1 MFRPLSLYIG
11 LRYTRAKKRQS
22 FVSFISLASMLGIA
36 LGVTVLITV
45 LSVMNGFDHE
55 IRSRIF
61 SMARHVTINFTKDKD
76 NNWQNVQK
84 IITGSPEIIASAP
97 FISGQGMIAKDG
109 RAQGVL
115 INGIL
120 PEQEANISNLHKTV
134 EPGSMA
140 ALKSSEFGIVLG
152 ATIAATLNADIGDKV
167 ILITPSI
174 VPTPIGIEP
183 RYKKFTVVGVFH
195 AGEGSSDSSVV
206 FIQLNDAQK
215 LFMLGD
221 NVSGLYLKIK
231 DLYLASAISQ
241 KLEDK
246 LDDNSF
252 VSNWTNDYGALF
264 KAIKMEKTMIFIIL
278 LFIIA
283 VAAFNLISSLVM
295 SVNDKQSDIA
305 ILRTL
310 GATPKLIM
318 GIFMIQG
325 LIVGAVGTLVGVV
338 CGILLSLNAPYLVN
352 LLEQIFHTSFISSSV
367 YFGVDSLPSLLIWS
381 DVWHVGLITL
391 VMSLLATIYPA
402 LKAAKTNPAEALRYE

>member
-45 LSVMNGFDHE
+45 LSVMNGFNHE

-61 SMARHVTINFTKDKD
+61 STARHVTINFTKD
-76 NNWQNVQK
+76 NNWQDTQK
-84 IITGSPEIIASAP
+84 KFVGNAEIIASAP

-115 INGIL
+115 ISGIL
-120 PEQEANISNLHKTV
+120 PEQEAKISNMHKTV
-134 EPGSMA
+134 DPGSMA
-140 ALKSSEFGIVLG
+140 ALKPGEFGIVLG
-152 ATIAATLNADIGDKV
+152 ATIAATLDADIGAKV

-174 VPTPIGIEP
+174 VPTPIGVEP

-195 AGEGSSDSSVV
+195 AGEGSSDAQTV
-206 FIQLNDAQK
+206 FIELNDAQK
-215 LFMLGD
+215 LLMYGD
-221 NVSGLYLKIK
+221 NVSGLHLSIK
-231 DLYLASAISQ
+231 DLYRANIISQ
-241 KLEDK
+241 ELENKLNEDV
-246 LDDNSF
+246 F
-252 VSNWTNDYGALF
+252 VSNWTNDFGALF

-325 LIVGAVGTLVGVV
+325 LIVGAIGTFVGVI

-367 YFGVDSLPSLLIWS
+367 YFGVDSLPSELILS
-381 DVWHVGLITL
+381 DVWQVGLITL
-391 VMSLLATIYPA
+391 LMSLLATIYPA

>member
-61 SMARHVTINFTKDKD
+61 SMARHVTINFTKDCNWPDMQKKLAD
-76 NNWQNVQK
+76 NSQ
-84 IITGSPEIIASAP
+84 IIASAP

-115 INGIL
+115 ISGIL
-120 PEQEANISNLHKTV
+120 PQQEAKISNLHKTV
-134 EPGSMA
+134 NPGSMT
-140 ALKSSEFGIVLG
+140 ALKPGEFGIVLG
-152 ATIAATLNADIGDKV
+152 ATIATTLNADIGDKV

-195 AGEGSSDSSVV
+195 ASEGSSDSSVA
-206 FIQLNDAQK
+206 FIELSDAQK
-215 LFMLGD
+215 LFMLGN

-231 DLYLASAISQ
+231 DLYLANTISQ
-241 KLEDK
+241 ELEDK
-246 LDDNSF
+246 LGDASF

-352 LLEQIFHTSFISSSV
+352 LLEQIFHTSFISASV
-367 YFGVDSLPSLLIWS
+367 YFGVDSLPSLLVWS

-391 VMSLLATIYPA
+391 LMSLLATIYPA

>member
-1 MFRPLSLYIG
+1 MFHPLSLYIG

-22 FVSFISLASMLGIA
+22 FVSFISLASVLGIA

-61 SMARHVTINFTKDKD
+61 SMARHVTINFTK
-76 NNWQNVQK
+76 NCNWQDVQK
-84 IITGSPEIIASAP
+84 NIAGNSQIIASAP

-109 RAQGVL
+109 KAQGVL
-115 INGIL
+115 ISGIL
-120 PEQEANISNLHKTV
+120 PEQEANISNMHKAV
-134 EPGSMA
+134 DPGSMI
-140 ALKSSEFGIVLG
+140 ALKPGEFGIILG
-152 ATIAATLNADIGDKV
+152 ATIAATLNANIGDKV
-167 ILITPSI
+167 ILITPSV

-183 RYKKFTVVGVFH
+183 RYKKFTVAGIFH
-195 AGEGSSDSSVV
+195 AGEGSSDSSIV

-215 LFMLGD
+215 LFMFGN

-231 DLYLASAISQ
+231 DLYLANVISQ
-241 KLEDK
+241 ELEDK
-246 LDDNSF
+246 LDDSSF

-318 GIFMIQG
+318 NIFMIQG
-325 LIVGAVGTLVGVV
+325 LIVGAVGTLVGVM

-352 LLEQIFHTSFISSSV
+352 LLEKIFHTSFISSSV

-391 VMSLLATIYPA
+391 LMSLLATIYPA

>member
-76 NNWQNVQK
+76 NSWQNVQK
-84 IITGSPEIIASAP
+84 IIAGGPEIIASAP

-140 ALKSSEFGIVLG
+140 ALKPGEFGIVLG
-152 ATIAATLNADIGDKV
+152 ATIATTLNADIGDKV

-231 DLYLASAISQ
+231 DLYLANAISQ
-241 KLEDK
+241 ELEDK
-246 LDDNSF
+246 LGDGLF
-252 VSNWTNDYGALF
+252 VSNWTSDYGALF

-325 LIVGAVGTLVGVV
+325 LIVGTIGTLVGVV